1 MANSISAAPQ
11 GIPSV
16 PQLIISVTKVFH
28 LFLNSSFLLLILFL
42 LTTCLNP
49 PNPFLHQLTKAIIRD
64 DSTKSP
70 DDSTGDCSGLHRCEN
85 YEAKCIYLASQARCD
100 PEGYINYLYLF
111 YCFFGKYPV
120 LGYTLL
126 ILWLV
131 LLFYLLGDTAA
142 NYFCSN
148 LEGLSRLLKLPPT
161 IAGVTL
167 LSLGNGA
174 PDAFSSMVSFMG
186 TGTHV
191 IGLNSIL
198 GGAFFVTCVV
208 VGIISF
214 CIGPCNVSI
223 DKWSFIRDTCF
234 LLFVLLLLL
243 VIIII
248 GKINVWGSM
257 AFNSLYLVYVFLV
270 SIRHLVRNKDEE
282 KVSFDSCTPLPG
294 DRMFLS
300 FQTTEHGVLQA
311 PLLDGSEIHE
321 TFLIAK
327 EGLWSNE
334 HETTESRSKF
344 NPFAS
349 RYCGKILCLLELPLY
364 LPRRLTIP
372 DVNKERWSKPIAVTS
387 VTVAPIILTALW
399 DSKWKETSSE
409 ERLVIYLFGGIIG
422 MSLGVA
428 AFVKT
433 KKDRPPPKFLFPWL
447 AGGFLMSVIWTYII
461 AQELVSLLVSV
472 GHVFNVSPSVLGLTV
487 LAWGNSLGDLIANVA
502 VALNGGPGGAQVA
515 ISGCYGGPIFNTL
528 VGLGLSLV
536 FSSWTE
542 YPSPMVIPEDPSLLQ
557 ILGFLIAGLL
567 WALVMLPKRGMKPD
581 RVLGGGLLS
590 IYLCFLILRF
600 AESLGLTSL

>member
-11 GIPSV
+11 A
-16 PQLIISVTKVFH
+16 
-28 LFLNSSFLLLILFL
+28 
-42 LTTCLNP
+42 
-49 PNPFLHQLTKAIIRD
+49 KAIIRD
-64 DSTKSP
+64 DSTESP
-70 DDSTGDCSGLHRCEN
+70 DDSTGNCGGLHRCEN

-111 YCFFGKYPV
+111 YCFYGKYPA

-131 LLFYLLGDTAA
+131 LLFYLLGNTAA
-142 NYFCSN
+142 NYFCLN

-186 TGTHV
+186 TGTNV

-198 GGAFFVTCVV
+198 GGAFFVSSVV
-208 VGIISF
+208 VGTISC
-214 CIGPCNVSI
+214 CIGPCKVSI
-223 DKWSFIRDTCF
+223 DKWSFIRDVCF
-234 LLFVLLLLL
+234 LLFVLLLVL
-243 VIIII
+243 VIIIV
-248 GKINVWGSM
+248 GKINVWGAM

-270 SIRHLVRNKDEE
+270 SIGHLVPKEDEE
-282 KVSFDSCTPLPG
+282 NDTFDACASLPS
-294 DRMFLS
+294 DKMVLP
-300 FQTTEHGVLQA
+300 FQTTEYGVLGA
-311 PLLDGSEIHE
+311 PLLDSSEIHE
-321 TFLIAK
+321 PISTVE
-327 EGLWSNE
+327 EGIWSNG
-334 HETTESRSKF
+334 HETNESCSKF

-349 RYCGKILCLLELPLY
+349 CSCGKILYFLELPLY

-372 DVNKERWSKPIAVTS
+372 DVSQERWSKPIAVTS

-399 DSKWKETSSE
+399 DSKWKEKSSE

-422 MSLGVA
+422 ISLGIA
-428 AFVKT
+428 AFMKT
-433 KKDRPPPKFLFPWL
+433 EKDRPPTRFLFPWL
-447 AGGFLMSVIWTYII
+447 AGGFLMSVTWTYII
-461 AQELVSLLVSV
+461 AQELVSLLVSL
-472 GHVFNVSPSVLGLTV
+472 GYALDVSPSVLGLTV

-515 ISGCYGGPIFNTL
+515 MSGCYGGPIFNTL

-542 YPSPMVIPEDPSLLQ
+542 YPSPMVIPEDRSLLQ
-557 ILGFLIAGLL
+557 TLGFLIGGLL

-581 RVLGGGLLS
+581 RVLGCGLLS

-600 AESLGLTSL
+600 AQSLGLLQHKGKTGSIGETNF

>member
-1 MANSISAAPQ
+1 MAKSISAATQ
-11 GIPSV
+11 KA
-16 PQLIISVTKVFH
+16 KVFL

-42 LTTCLNP
+42 LTTCLHP
-49 PNPFLHQLTKAIIRD
+49 PNSFLHQLAKAIIRD
-64 DSTKSP
+64 DSTESP
-70 DDSTGDCSGLHRCEN
+70 DVSTGDCNGLHRCEN
-85 YEAKCIYLASQARCD
+85 YEAKCIYLASQAGCD

-111 YCFFGKYPV
+111 YCFYGEYPV

-131 LLFYLLGDTAA
+131 LLFYLLGNTAA

-148 LEGLSRLLKLPPT
+148 LENLSRLLKLPPT

-174 PDAFSSMVSFMG
+174 PDAFSGMVSFMG
-186 TGTHV
+186 TGSNV

-198 GGAFFVTCVV
+198 GGAFFVSCVV

-214 CIGPCNVSI
+214 CIGPCEVSI
-223 DKWSFIRDTCF
+223 DKWSFIRDVCF

-243 VIIII
+243 AIIII
-248 GKINVWGSM
+248 GKINVWFAM
-257 AFNSLYLVYVFLV
+257 AFTSLYLVYVLLV
-270 SIRHLVRNKDEE
+270 SIRHLVWKEDEE
-282 KVSFDSCTPLPG
+282 KATFDG
-294 DRMFLS
+294 DKMNFLS
-300 FQTTEHGVLQA
+300 FQTMEHGVLGA
-311 PLLDGSEIHE
+311 PLLEPIS
-321 TFLIAK
+321 TAK

-334 HETTESRSKF
+334 HETAESCSKF

-349 RYCGKILCLLELPLY
+349 CCCGKILYLLELPLY

-372 DVNKERWSKPIAVTS
+372 DVSKERWSKPIAVTS

-399 DSKWKETSSE
+399 DSNWKEKSSE
-409 ERLVIYLFGGIIG
+409 ERLVMYLFGGIVG
-422 MSLGVA
+422 MSLGIA

-433 KKDRPPPKFLFPWL
+433 KKDRPPTRFLFPWL

-461 AQELVSLLVSV
+461 AQELVSLLVSL
-472 GHVFNVSPSVLGLTV
+472 GHVLDVSPSVLGLTV

-515 ISGCYGGPIFNTL
+515 MSGCYGGPIFNTL

-542 YPSPMVIPEDPSLLQ
+542 LPSPMVIPGDPSLLQ
-557 ILGFLIAGLL
+557 TLGFLIGGLL

-581 RVLGGGLLS
+581 RVLGSGLLS

-600 AESLGLTSL
+600 AESLGLLQPGGKTGPIGAINS